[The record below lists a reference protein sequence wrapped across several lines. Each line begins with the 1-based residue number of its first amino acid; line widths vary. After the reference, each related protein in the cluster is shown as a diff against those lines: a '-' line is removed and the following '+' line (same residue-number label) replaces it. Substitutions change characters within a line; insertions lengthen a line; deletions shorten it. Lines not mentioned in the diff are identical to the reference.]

1 MKNKNASRF
10 FLIKSI
16 YFEFTDWERGKGEY
30 PIPYDISNA
39 LCTRKPALGMP
50 LGKKIHNRHPKPLQ
64 VWLYFPAGWQNAFAT
79 CKIANTTPKFYCLSG
94 EDEECLVF
102 FKDIFLECLGCVIMS
117 IPIFFILYK
126 KKGTFGLLLL
136 SNPSV
141 YSKINYKRKARR

>member
-1 MKNKNASRF
+1 MQVDS
-10 FLIKSI
+10 FLSNP
-16 YFEFTDWERGKGEY
+16 FTLNSQTEKEGRESTQY
-30 PIPYDISNA
+30 PMTSNA

-64 VWLYFPAGWQNAFAT
+64 VWLYFPAGWQNVFAT
-79 CKIANTTPKFYCLSG
+79 CKTANTTPKFYCLSG

-126 KKGTFGLLLL
+126 KKRHIWPFVTKQ
-136 SNPSV
+136 P
-141 YSKINYKRKARR
+141 ICI